1 MTQCRICWRGRGYDP
16 ARRGMSSLSYPTVA
30 STFAFLCRTAWA
42 LVLRMCF
49 STAGALT
56 IALEHSKPV
65 EHLIRDIAM

>member
-1 MTQCRICWRGRGYDP
+1 
-16 ARRGMSSLSYPTVA
+16 MSSLSYPTVA